1 LRAEIVSIGT
11 ELLLGDVTNSNAA
24 FLGRELASLGID
36 LYFITCVGD
45 NPTRMEETLQKA
57 FSRSDLV
64 ITTGGLGPTSDDITR
79 EVIAKAF
86 ARPLKRDEKAE
97 EMIRDFFARRDREMP
112 EENLK
117 QATLPEG
124 AEPLFNETGT
134 APGFFLDVDGGK
146 IFALPGVPPEM
157 KMMFRKRV
165 RPKLIETQSGR
176 EIIHSRVLRIFGI
189 GESEVEN
196 RLRKI
201 IAGQTNPTVAPLAG
215 KGEVQVRI
223 TCKDINK
230 DLASEKIAKVA
241 REISA
246 ILGNYVYGE
255 DEDTLEGVMAVL
267 LSQGGW
273 TLAIAE
279 SCTGGLVGSRITDVP
294 GASEFFRGSIV
305 AYNDAI
311 KSGVLGVKE
320 ETLREHGAVS
330 EETALEMARGTRRI
344 CQSDIGVG
352 LTGIAGPGG
361 GTPQK
366 PVGTVS
372 FAIVAPEREYSMTR
386 LLGSSRKD
394 NKWRAGNQALDLV
407 RRYILDILDD

>member
-1 LRAEIVSIGT
+1 MRAEIVSIGT

-24 FLGRELASLGID
+24 FLARELASLGID

-45 NPTRMEETLQKA
+45 NPTRLEETLQKA
-57 FSRSDLV
+57 FARSDLV

-79 EVIAKAF
+79 EVIASAF
-86 ARPLKRDEKAE
+86 GRPLKRDEKAE

-134 APGFFLDVDGGK
+134 APGFFLEVDGGK
-146 IFALPGVPPEM
+146 IFSLPGVPPEM
-157 KMMFRKRV
+157 KMMFRKKV

-196 RLRKI
+196 RLREV

-215 KGEVQVRI
+215 RGEVQVRI
-223 TCKDINK
+223 TCKEVNK
-230 DLASEKIAKVA
+230 DLASEKIAQVA

-246 ILGNYVYGE
+246 ILGNYIYGE

-279 SCTGGLVGSRITDVP
+279 SCTGGLVGSRITDIP

-305 AYNDAI
+305 AYNDEI
-311 KSGVLGVKE
+311 KRGVLGVRE
-320 ETLREHGAVS
+320 ETLKEHGAVS
-330 EETALEMARGTRRI
+330 EETALEMARGTRKI

-372 FAIVAPEREYSMTR
+372 FALVAPEKEFSMTR
-386 LLGSSRKD
+386 LLGSRRKD
-394 NKWRAGNQALDLV
+394 NKWRAGHHALDLV
-407 RRYILDILDD
+407 RRYLLNILDD